1 MKKLFVVIVLV
12 LAFTAL
18 SAQKKDSAN
27 WEFLS
32 TSTIGAG
39 EFVAKH
45 PAYDGRGVIIAV
57 CDSGVDLGLAGLDRT
72 TTGENKMIDAR
83 DFSGQYAF
91 KAEKAEVSKDDG
103 SIYSGGGKRLFGWE
117 KALPG
122 ANSKDLFVGYF
133 DEDSAKNSEVK
144 DLNGNGAENDI
155 FGFIL
160 YEDKA
165 GSKPEWK
172 VLLDRDGNG
181 SLEGEQ
187 PLSDYSTG
195 RKYFQLEGR
204 DRHSGYLPMNL
215 AVNIDAE
222 KKEVAF
228 YAADGSHGTH
238 VAGIAAGCR
247 IDGQEKFNGIAP
259 GACVMGLKI
268 GNNAYSG
275 GATTPG
281 SMISAWRYAVEKAKE
296 LDMPLVIQMS
306 YGIGAEDEGMSKA
319 EELIDQLLA
328 DNPEV
333 CATVS
338 NGNEGPQI
346 STAGL
351 PSCAS
356 NVLSIGAVL
365 ARTTAKDLY
374 GANLAQDELFSFSSR
389 GGEYN
394 KPDFVCPGFA
404 AATVPLWEEGKN
416 VMRGTSMAAP
426 QAAGAVAL
434 VLSAAKAE
442 RLPIRRDIL
451 NAALRRSAKEIPG
464 YNILDQGWGLVNIE
478 RALEIYR
485 SLAKRE
491 NPVLSFKVETKS
503 PEMATGK
510 GPAVFYRG
518 AFYPKGADR
527 QEITVSPVFPKD
539 YSKEKQVKFFEAFDL
554 SSEGG
559 FFSLAQGSCYMK
571 AEEPAKIY
579 VNFNR
584 SALQKPGLYSG
595 KIKLFLKGTDGSLG
609 PEWMIPVTV
618 VVPFEADAKTG
629 AFPKVDGSVG
639 KAKVNRS
646 FFRVGADSAGASFK
660 VAIENDPDG
669 RVYFYFADPE
679 GRERDFA
686 VLSREHREE
695 VITLSPPFEKGVYE
709 IVLYGNYLNT
719 GDVSFTIEALDS
731 PVKAC
736 LPSPLKIS
744 AGAPSKAKLIL
755 TSKRSD
761 SLKATLSAEITGS
774 LSEKNEKVSGSEFTR
789 PFQIGPGDEMV
800 AFKLEMS
807 SSDFGKFTDIA
818 VEVLDEDGKSL
829 YADGMSQRFLTLAVG
844 EEEGL
849 RPGEKYNLRVL
860 AATADPDDEPSWNLC
875 VKEYHLYKD
884 KIAADM
890 GKNGSVEL
898 YPDREKEVSLSFGT
912 PPPAIPE
919 NSSYLLS
926 LTVAEKKD
934 KGFVHTVKMPLPSK

>member
-1 MKKLFVVIVLV
+1 MKKLFVVIVLA
-12 LAFTAL
+12 LTFTAL
-18 SAQKKDSAN
+18 SAQKKESPN

-32 TSTIGAG
+32 TATIGAG
-39 EFVAKH
+39 EFIANH
-45 PAYDGRGVIIAV
+45 PSYDGRGVIIAV

-72 TTGENKMIDAR
+72 TTGENKIIDAR
-83 DFSGQYAF
+83 DFSGQYSC

-103 SIYSGGGKRLFGWE
+103 SIYSGDRKHLYGWD
-117 KALPG
+117 KLLP
-122 ANSKDLFVGYF
+122 AAKPSDLLVGYF
-133 DEDSAKNSEVK
+133 EEEAAKNSEVK
-144 DLNGNGAENDI
+144 DLNGNGREDDI

-160 YEDKA
+160 FEDKA
-165 GSKPEWK
+165 GARPEWK
-172 VLLDRDGNG
+172 VLLDRNGDG

-187 PLSDYSTG
+187 PISDYSTG

-204 DRHSGYLPMNL
+204 DRHAGYLPMNL
-215 AVNIDAE
+215 AVNIDSG
-222 KKEVAF
+222 KKEVSF

-238 VAGIAAGCR
+238 VAGIAAGYK

-259 GACVMGLKI
+259 GAYVMGLKI

-306 YGIGAEDEGMSKA
+306 YGVGAEDEGASKA

-328 DNPEV
+328 ENPEV

-365 ARTTAKDLY
+365 AKSTARDLY
-374 GANLAQDELFSFSSR
+374 GAALTQDELFSFSSR

-416 VMRGTSMAAP
+416 VMRGTSMASP
-426 QAAGAVAL
+426 QAAGAAAL

-442 RLPIRRDIL
+442 GLPIRRDIL

-464 YNILDQGWGLVNIE
+464 YNILDQGYGLVNIE
-478 RALEIYR
+478 RAYEMYK

-491 NPVLSFKVETKS
+491 NPVLSFNVETKS
-503 PEMATGK
+503 PEMASGK

-559 FFSLAQGSCYMK
+559 FFSLSQGSCYMK

-579 VNFNR
+579 VNFNQ

-595 KIKLFLKGTDGSLG
+595 RIKLFLKGTDGSLG

-618 VVPFEADAKTG
+618 AVPFEADSKTG
-629 AFPKVDGSVG
+629 LFPAVEGSVK
-639 KAKVNRS
+639 KAKVQRS
-646 FFRVGADSAGASFK
+646 FFRVDADSAGASFK
-660 VAIENDPDG
+660 ITLEDNPPGKVS
-669 RVYFYFADPE
+669 VSFADPE
-679 GRERDFA
+679 GREKEYL
-686 VLSREHREE
+686 VLPAEKREE

-719 GDVSFTIEALDS
+719 GDIGFRIEARDI
-731 PVKAC
+731 PVKVC
-736 LPSPLKIS
+736 LPSPIKIN
-744 AGAPSKAKLIL
+744 AGAPSKAKVLL

-761 SLKATLSAEITGS
+761 SLKASLSAEIAGCV
-774 LSEKNEKVSGSEFTR
+774 SEKNEKVSSSEFTR
-789 PFQIGPGDEMV
+789 SFQIAPGDEYV
-800 AFKLEMS
+800 AYKLEMS
-807 SSDFGKFTDIA
+807 ASDFGKFTDIA
-818 VEVLDEDGKSL
+818 VEVLDENGKSL
-829 YADGMSQRFLTLAVG
+829 YADGMSQRLLTLAAG
-844 EEEGL
+844 AEEGL
-849 RPGEKYNLRVL
+849 QPGNKYTLRVL
-860 AATADPDDEPSWNLC
+860 AATADPDDEPNWNLT
-875 VKEYHLYKD
+875 VKEYHLYKE
-884 KIAADM
+884 KIAADP

-898 YPDREKEVSLSFGT
+898 YPDREKEVSLSFESA
-912 PPPAIPE
+912 PPAIPE
-919 NSSYLLS
+919 SASYLLS
-926 LTVAEKKD
+926 VTLEEKKD
-934 KGFVHTVKMPLPSK
+934 KGFVHTVKMPLQVK

>member
-1 MKKLFVVIVLV
+1 MKRVFVVIVLV
-12 LAFTAL
+12 LTITAL
-18 SAQKKDSAN
+18 SAQKKESPN

-39 EFVAKH
+39 EFIANH
-45 PAYDGRGVIIAV
+45 PSYDGRGVIIAV
-57 CDSGVDLGLAGLDRT
+57 CDSGVDLGLAGLDKT
-72 TTGENKMIDAR
+72 TTGENKIIDAR
-83 DFSGQYAF
+83 DFSGQYSC

-103 SIYSGGGKRLFGWE
+103 SIYSGDGKHLYGWD
-117 KALPG
+117 KSLPG
-122 ANSKDLFVGYF
+122 MKLSELFVGYF
-133 DEDSAKNSEVK
+133 EEEAAKNSEVR
-144 DLNGNGAENDI
+144 DLNGNGREDDI
-155 FGFIL
+155 FGFVL
-160 YEDKA
+160 FEDKA
-165 GSKPEWK
+165 GAKPEWK
-172 VLLDRDGNG
+172 VLLDRNGDG

-187 PLSDYSTG
+187 PISDYSTG

-204 DRHSGYLPMNL
+204 DRHAGYLPMNL
-215 AVNIDAE
+215 AVNIDPG

-238 VAGIAAGCR
+238 VAGIAAGYK

-296 LDMPLVIQMS
+296 LNMPLVIQMS
-306 YGIGAEDEGMSKA
+306 YGVGAEDEGMSQA
-319 EELIDQLLA
+319 EELIDQLLSE
-328 DNPEV
+328 NPEV

-374 GANLAQDELFSFSSR
+374 GAALAQDELFSFSSR
-389 GGEYN
+389 GGEYD

-404 AATVPLWEEGKN
+404 AATVPLWEEGRN

-426 QAAGAVAL
+426 QAAGAAAL
-434 VLSAAKAE
+434 ILSAAKAE
-442 RLPIRRDIL
+442 GLPIRRDIL
-451 NAALRRSAKEIPG
+451 NAALRRSSKEIPG
-464 YNILDQGWGLVNIE
+464 YNTIDQGWGLVNIE
-478 RALEIYR
+478 RAYEIYK

-503 PEMATGK
+503 PEMASGK

-559 FFSLAQGSCYMK
+559 FFSLSQGSCYMK

-579 VNFNR
+579 VNFNQQ
-584 SALQKPGLYSG
+584 ALQKPGLYSG
-595 KIKLFLKGTDGSLG
+595 RIKLFLKGTDGSLG
-609 PEWMIPVTV
+609 PEWMIPVTLA
-618 VVPFEADAKTG
+618 VPFEADSRTG
-629 AFPKVDGSVG
+629 LFPAADGSVK
-639 KAKVNRS
+639 KAKVQRN
-646 FFRVGADSAGASFK
+646 FFRVDSDSAGASFR
-660 VAIENDPDG
+660 ITLENDPPG
-669 RVYFYFADPE
+669 KVSVSFADPE
-679 GRERDFA
+679 GREKEYL
-686 VLSREHREE
+686 VLSGEKRED

-719 GDVSFTIEALDS
+719 GDIGFRIEARDI
-731 PVKAC
+731 PVKVC
-736 LPSPLKIS
+736 LPSPIKIN

-761 SLKATLSAEITGS
+761 SLKVSLSAEIAGCV
-774 LSEKNEKVSGSEFTR
+774 SEKNEKVSGSEFTR
-789 PFQIGPGDEMV
+789 SFQIAPGDEYV

-807 SSDFGKFTDIA
+807 ASDFGKFTDTA
-818 VEVLDEDGKSL
+818 VEILDENGKSL
-829 YADGMSQRFLTLAVG
+829 YADGMSQRLLTLAAG

-849 RPGEKYNLRVL
+849 QPGNNYTLRVL
-860 AATADPDDEPSWNLC
+860 AATADPDDEPDWNLA
-875 VKEYHLYKD
+875 VKEYHLFKE
-884 KIAADM
+884 KIAADA

-898 YPDREKEVSLSFGT
+898 YPDREKEVSLSFESA
-912 PPPAIPE
+912 PPAIPE
-919 NSSYLLS
+919 SASYLLS
-926 LTVAEKKD
+926 VTLKEKKD
-934 KGFVHTVKMPLPSK
+934 KGFVHTAKMPLPAR